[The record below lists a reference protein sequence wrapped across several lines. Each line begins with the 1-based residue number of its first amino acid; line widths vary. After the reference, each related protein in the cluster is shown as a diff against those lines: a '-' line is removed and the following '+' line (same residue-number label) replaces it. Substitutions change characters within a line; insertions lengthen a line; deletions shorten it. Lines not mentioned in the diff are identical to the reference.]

1 MLKIFFNKYVRE
13 CKSGM
18 TAKSKASD
26 FAVFFSQALDKER
39 ASKKTKAAQDKYLK
53 IKHDGLRFIT
63 ANENSLYMTVASYYN
78 LQAAKQF
85 IINKL
90 QLLNTFGTFLK
101 TDDGYRVTSPEGY
114 VAIRS
119 GRALKLVDRLEFS
132 RANFTA
138 AKNWDKG

>member
-1 MLKIFFNKYVRE
+1 MWRKKLK
-13 CKSGM
+13 CPLG
-18 TAKSKASD
+18 
-26 FAVFFSQALDKER
+26 
-39 ASKKTKAAQDKYLK
+39 
-53 IKHDGLRFIT
+53 
-63 ANENSLYMTVASYYN
+63 
-78 LQAAKQF
+78 KQF

-138 AKNWDKG
+138 AKNWDKGWKVFFNL